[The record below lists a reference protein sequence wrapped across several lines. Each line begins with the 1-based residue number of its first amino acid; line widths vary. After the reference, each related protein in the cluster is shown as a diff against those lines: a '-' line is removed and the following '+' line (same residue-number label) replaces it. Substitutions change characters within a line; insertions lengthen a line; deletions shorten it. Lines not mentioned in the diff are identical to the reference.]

1 MSETK
6 SSELKEFTDKQPNI
20 LIFLEE
26 HEDIEESGT
35 WRAFPNDYQLLLDIY
50 KDNEEAITF
59 IKKKSNKE
67 DLTFKELYELT
78 GKNLVVTG
86 TGLNKR
92 ESHFYTRF
100 SNPNMPIFKAIEI
113 STALPFLFPPIKW
126 GEDLLVDGG
135 ILENFPIYYIKDD
148 GSFPNSRTEVVKYKV
163 NRKHSKINESVLGI
177 KVTSI
182 VEKKDKFNDSI
193 DTIAKFGLSI
203 FNTLVTQIERTSIK
217 KGYYDNVID
226 IVLNDTIDNFELKLS
241 ESKKQELFNL
251 GYSFTQKF
259 LEK

>member
-1 MSETK
+1 
-6 SSELKEFTDKQPNI
+6 
-20 LIFLEE
+20 LIFRRELRNFFFRT
-26 HEDIEESGT
+26 HVKIQQLFD
-35 WRAFPNDYQLLLDIY
+35 FPFN
-50 KDNEEAITF
+50 
-59 IKKKSNKE
+59 
-67 DLTFKELYELT
+67 
-78 GKNLVVTG
+78 
-86 TGLNKR
+86 
-92 ESHFYTRF
+92 
-100 SNPNMPIFKAIEI
+100 
-113 STALPFLFPPIKW
+113 
-126 GEDLLVDGG
+126 
-135 ILENFPIYYIKDD
+135 
-148 GSFPNSRTEVVKYKV
+148 KV